1 MVNRLWYGTLAV
13 LVAFGMGGCEP
24 QGYELKRIQ
33 YFTVE
38 GELVTDEEYE
48 SNPRHNNAY
57 QMTMIGH
64 RPSGL
69 TCIVSYR
76 D

>member
-48 SNPRHNNAY
+48 SNPRHNDAY
-57 QMTMIGH
+57 ID
-64 RPSGL
+64 RPDDDDRGGL